1 MIRATDFLTAARERG
16 FHLYSG
22 VPCSYLKPF
31 INYVINS
38 NALRYVPAA
47 NEGDAVAVA
56 AGSELGGTRAVCMF
70 QNSGLGNAVSP
81 LSSLTATFKIPVLV
95 IVTHRGEPGAAA
107 DEPQHQLM
115 GQITQRMMD
124 LLGIPWER
132 FPTEPGAVAGVLDR
146 ADRSMKA
153 RSEPYALIMSKG
165 SVEPWPDAG
174 GPPAGTGIRIAV
186 PPAQA
191 PVATRC
197 EMLTAV
203 RSAARPNDI
212 LVATTGYTGRELYAI
227 GDTPNQFYMVGSMG
241 CASSFGLGLAIARPR
256 HRVIVIDGDGA
267 MIMRLGA
274 LSMLGCERPANLVHV
289 VLDNGLHESTG
300 GQRTMTHTTD
310 LAAVAASCGYPV
322 VQRAATPDQLTAQ
335 LATHKNGLVFIH
347 APIRPGIADKLPRP
361 AVTPPEVAERLR
373 AHVADVA
380 NSPAE

>member
-1 MIRATDFLTAARERG
+1 VIRASDFLTAARERG
-16 FHLYSG
+16 FRLYSG
-22 VPCSYLKPF
+22 VPCSYLTPF
-31 INYVINS
+31 INYVIS
-38 NALRYVPAA
+38 SKALRYVPAA
-47 NEGDAVAVA
+47 NEGDAVAIA
-56 AGSELGGTRAVCMF
+56 AGSELGGTRAVGMF

-81 LSSLTATFKIPVLV
+81 LSSLTATFKIPVLL
-95 IVTHRGEPGAAA
+95 IVTHRGEPGAAP

-115 GQITQRMMD
+115 GQVTPRMIE

-132 FPTEPGAVAGVLDR
+132 FPTEPDAVAGALDR
-146 ADRSMKA
+146 ADRSMRA

-165 SVEPWPDAG
+165 AVEPWPDAG
-174 GPPAGTGIRIAV
+174 GSASGTGVRLVV
-186 PPAQA
+186 PAPLA

-241 CASSFGLGLAIARPR
+241 CASNFGLGLAIARPR

-267 MIMRLGA
+267 AIMRLGA
-274 LSMLGCERPANLVHV
+274 LTTIGCERPTNLVHI
-289 VLDNGLHESTG
+289 VLDNGQHESTG

-310 LAAVAASCGYPV
+310 LAAVAAACGYPV
-322 VQRAATPDQLTAQ
+322 VQRAATPDQLIAQ
-335 LATHKNGLVFIH
+335 LAAHEPGLAFIH
-347 APIRPGIADKLPRP
+347 APIRPGIADELPRP

-373 AHVADVA
+373 AHVADA
-380 NSPAE
+380 AQIPAE

>member
-1 MIRATDFLTAARERG
+1 MTAALERG
-16 FHLYSG
+16 FHLYTG

-38 NALRYVPAA
+38 KALRYVPAA
-47 NEGDAVAVA
+47 NEGDAVAIA

-81 LSSLTATFKIPVLV
+81 LSSLTATFKIPVLL
-95 IVTHRGEPGAAA
+95 IVTHRGEPGASP

-115 GQITQRMMD
+115 GQVTPRMIE

-132 FPTEPGAVAGVLDR
+132 FPSEPDAVAGALDR
-146 ADRSMKA
+146 AERSMKA

-165 SVEPWPDAG
+165 AVEAWPDAG
-174 GPPAGTGIRIAV
+174 GAISGTGVRPAV
-186 PPAQA
+186 PAPLE
-191 PVATRC
+191 PVATRS
-197 EMLTAV
+197 EMLAAV

-267 MIMRLGA
+267 AIMRLGA
-274 LSMLGCERPANLVHV
+274 MTTLGCERPANLVHV
-289 VLDNGLHESTG
+289 VLDNGQHESTG
-300 GQRTMTHTTD
+300 GQRTVTNTTD
-310 LAAVAASCGYPV
+310 LAAVAAACGYPV
-322 VQRAATPDQLTAQ
+322 VQRAATPDQLMAQ
-335 LATHKNGLVFIH
+335 LGGHKSGLAFIH

-361 AVTPPEVAERLR
+361 SVSPAEVAERLR
-373 AHVADVA
+373 AHVADTA
-380 NSPAE
+380 HAPAE

>member
-1 MIRATDFLTAARERG
+1 VIRATDFLTAALERG

-38 NALRYVPAA
+38 KALRYVPAA

-81 LSSLTATFKIPVLV
+81 LSSLTSTFKIPVLV
-95 IVTHRGEPGAAA
+95 IVTHRGEPGAGA
-107 DEPQHQLM
+107 DEPQHHLM
-115 GQITQRMMD
+115 GQVTSRMIE

-132 FPTEPGAVAGVLDR
+132 FPTEPDAVAGVLDR

-165 SVEPWPDAG
+165 SVESWPDAG
-174 GPPAGTGIRIAV
+174 GPASGGSVRLAV
-186 PPAQA
+186 PAPLA

-267 MIMRLGA
+267 AIMRLGA
-274 LSMLGCERPANLVHV
+274 LTMLGSERPANLLHI
-289 VLDNGLHESTG
+289 VLDNGQHESTG
-300 GQRTMTHTTD
+300 GQRTVTNTTD
-310 LAAVAASCGYPV
+310 LAAVAAACGYPV
-322 VQRAATPDQLTAQ
+322 VQRAATPDQLLAQ
-335 LATHKNGLVFIH
+335 IAGHKNGLAFIH

-361 AVTPPEVAERLR
+361 SVSPAEVAERLR
-373 AHVADVA
+373 AHVADTA
-380 NSPAE
+380 QTPAE